1 MMKIQWKTCFRVG
14 FSIFLLYL
22 CINYLGVMQDFFLKA
37 LGAASPILIGCAI
50 AYVVNII
57 MVKFEKHYFPVTK
70 KKFLIAT
77 RRPVCLVAAFLSV
90 VAIIVVVV
98 SLILPEFTSCI
109 QLLLSQIPGAYKKL
123 IAFLD
128 GVGIVPEKILVE
140 LSALDWQAKIGDIV
154 EMISS
159 YFGNVMTM
167 LFTVITAF
175 FSGLVVALFS
185 IIFAI
190 YLLLAKEK
198 LHDRVNRIIDSYIKQ
213 SICKKTRYVCTVVNE
228 CFHNSSV
235 GQTTEA
241 VILGVLCTLGM
252 LILRL
257 PYASMIGTLIGFTA
271 LVPVVGAFIGAAV
284 GAFMIS
290 MTSPIQA
297 LIFLVFIVVLQQLEG
312 NIIYPKVV
320 GESLGLPAM
329 LILAAV
335 TVGGGVFGVLG
346 MLLGVPLVAAA
357 YKILVAD
364 VNNREKN
371 SKPVLADGGEI
382 EHDDEQESRKE

>member
-1 MMKIQWKTCFRVG
+1 M
-14 FSIFLLYL
+14 LYL
-22 CINYLGVMQDFFLKA
+22 CINYFDLMQGFFIKA

-50 AYVVNII
+50 AYVVNLI
-57 MVKFEKHYFPVTK
+57 MEKYEKHYFPMSKSKAVIK
-70 KKFLIAT
+70 T
-77 RRPVCLVAAFLSV
+77 RRPVCLVAALLTV
-90 VAIIVVVV
+90 VAIIVVIV

-109 QLLLSQIPGAYKKL
+109 QLLLSQIPGAYKNL
-123 IAFLD
+123 LAFLD
-128 GVGIVPEKILVE
+128 GIGVVPEKILNE

-175 FSGLVVALFS
+175 FSGVVVTLFS
-185 IIFAI
+185 IIFAV

-198 LHDRVNRIIDSYIKQ
+198 LHDRINRILDSYLKHRVCEKI
-213 SICKKTRYVCTVVNE
+213 RYVTSVINE
-228 CFHNSSV
+228 CFHNYII

-241 VILGVLCTLGM
+241 VILGVLCTVGM
-252 LILRL
+252 MILQL
-257 PYASMIGTLIGFTA
+257 PYATMIGTLIGFTA
-271 LVPVVGAFIGAAV
+271 LVPVVGAFIGAVV

-297 LIFLVFIVVLQQLEG
+297 LIFVVFIIILQQLEG

-335 TVGGGVFGVLG
+335 TVGGGVFGILG

-357 YKILVAD
+357 YKILIAD
-364 VNNREKN
+364 VNNRERQRKVTLV
-371 SKPVLADGGEI
+371 KAE
-382 EHDDEQESRKE
+382 EEQ